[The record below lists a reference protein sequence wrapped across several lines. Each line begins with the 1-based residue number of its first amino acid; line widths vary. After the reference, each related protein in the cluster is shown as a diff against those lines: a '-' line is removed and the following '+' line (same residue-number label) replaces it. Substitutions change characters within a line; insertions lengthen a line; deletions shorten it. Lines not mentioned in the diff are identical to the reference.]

1 MEAGGVSGLW
11 GVVFGLPGAIDGNV
25 PHHLACA
32 ALLEDVALIGGVVAP
47 LVVLAPKV
55 LASNRLDQFDV
66 AFCKRVAGEN
76 LFEVA
81 ICSRT
86 VH

>member
-1 MEAGGVSGLW
+1 MGSLW
-11 GVVFGLPGAIDGNV
+11 GAAFGLSGAIDGDMS
-25 PHHLACA
+25 HHLACA

-47 LVVLAPKV
+47 LVVLTPKV
-55 LASNRLDQFDV
+55 LALNWLDRFDV
-66 AFCKRVAGEN
+66 AFHKHMAGEN

-81 ICSRT
+81 ICGGT